1 MEGALVREFGAVTG
15 CLNLRIPGRSHKE
28 SKRDRKAANPEA
40 FLAAH
45 RAHVAA
51 YRARKKAATLAL
63 ATENKTVV

>member
-1 MEGALVREFGAVTG
+1 VREFGAVTG